1 MKSVTVP
8 DQARRFGRAQMS
20 SKGQVGIMERKDII
34 RAIMEKEY
42 QISPEAVELIYS
54 SNSPEDLLKYV
65 LSTVDDSVIVI
76 GIEHINLEGFAA
88 YGKAST
94 LNYTKKEKNPDDTEY
109 EKKPDFKTLAG
120 EFPSDKINALDTEKK
135 KILSGAPILSSI
147 PSNPS
152 SESDS
157 FLVPNSLSESALS
170 SESDVVI
177 TTPESIIK
185 SLQDSVPDSI
195 SVQDMAPDMAYEPA
209 PDILNTLHTP
219 DTPNTLN
226 TPDTQSNVVSSD
238 EASASHLA
246 SASLSSVKAAPP
258 PFSSH
263 PSQAVNRS
271 SSFFG
276 QGNSLPPSP
285 SNRIFRK
292 ESTSS
297 FSGIEFF
304 SGSKNEEYKHYPGR
318 NPVTVF
324 SDITG
329 HSTCV
334 GEYMQFVQ
342 YFRDRYSRLSEII
355 RGRINARPIESLKRR
370 SFRRG
375 GDGGSEEISIIGMV
389 SDISST
395 TNGHKILSLEDPTG
409 SFPVL
414 IRNSDKELFEFA
426 SKILLD
432 EIIGVT
438 GSVTNDGSLMLATK
452 LIQPDIPNN
461 IQRRTGSH
469 GKAVLI
475 SDVHVGSSQ
484 FMEDAWLDF
493 LDFLKG
499 ESDSESMRELAASIR
514 YLVVAGDIVDGIGIY
529 PDQEMELEILDVY
542 EQYRKAAEYFR
553 EIPEHIRIIISP
565 GNHDAVRQAEPQP
578 ALPENLQA
586 YFPQNIVFVGNP
598 AFLELDGVR
607 ILIYH
612 GRSIDDL
619 VASIPGVSYQEPA
632 GAVLEML
639 KRRHLAPTYGSRVS
653 ISPEKKDYF
662 IIDPVPDIIHTGHVH
677 TLGVQRYK
685 NVLLINSGTWQ
696 GQTEFQKRVNL
707 VPVPARVPIVDL
719 RDFDVKILAFD

>member
-1 MKSVTVP
+1 
-8 DQARRFGRAQMS
+8 
-20 SKGQVGIMERKDII
+20 MEKKDII
-34 RAIMEKEY
+34 RAVMEKEY

-65 LSTVDDSVIVI
+65 LSTVNASVIVI
-76 GIEHINLEGFAA
+76 SIEDIDLEGFDAF
-88 YGKAST
+88 S
-94 LNYTKKEKNPDDTEY
+94 
-109 EKKPDFKTLAG
+109 AG
-120 EFPSDKINALDTEKK
+120 ESPSDKIHASSTEER
-135 KILSGAPILSSI
+135 KILSGASILSSR
-147 PSNPS
+147 SDNPS
-152 SESDS
+152 SEPDY
-157 FLVPNSLSESALS
+157 FLVPDPLSEPVLS
-170 SESDVVI
+170 SEPDVI
-177 TTPESIIK
+177 TAASDPSIEL
-185 SLQDSVPDSI
+185 SQDDVPDS
-195 SVQDMAPDMAYEPA
+195 SVQGIVLDKAYEPA
-209 PDILNTLHTP
+209 PDIPDASNTQDIPDASNTP
-219 DTPNTLN
+219 NTPNIPNTPNTLN
-226 TPDTQSNVVSSD
+226 TQSITVLSN
-238 EASASHLA
+238 EALA
-246 SASLSSVKAAPP
+246 SDLALESFSSVKTATPT
-258 PFSSH
+258 FSFHS
-263 PSQAVNRS
+263 SLDENRPV

-276 QGNSLPPSP
+276 QENSLSSIPPNRSFRTEP
-285 SNRIFRK
+285 SS
-292 ESTSS
+292 STSERGI
-297 FSGIEFF
+297 FSSSID
-304 SGSKNEEYKHYPGR
+304 EYKHYPGK
-318 NPVTVF
+318 NPVTVV

-355 RGRINARPIESLKRR
+355 RSRINARPIESLKRR

-389 SDISST
+389 SDINST

-409 SFPVL
+409 SFSVL
-414 IRNSDKELFEFA
+414 IRNSDKELFELA

-432 EIIGVT
+432 EVIGVA
-438 GSVTNDGSLMLATK
+438 GSITNDGSLMLATK
-452 LIQPDIPNN
+452 LIQPDVPNN
-461 IQRRTGSH
+461 VQRRTGSH
-469 GKAVLI
+469 GKAILI

-499 ESDSESMRELAASIR
+499 ESDSEDMRELAASVR

-529 PDQEMELEILDVY
+529 PDQELELDILDVY
-542 EQYRKAAEYFR
+542 DQYSKAAEYFR
-553 EIPEHIRIIISP
+553 EIPEHIRVIISP

-578 ALPENLQA
+578 ALPENIQA
-586 YFPQNIVFVGNP
+586 YFPENIVFVGNP

-607 ILIYH
+607 LLIYH

-619 VASIPGVSYQEPA
+619 VASVPGVSYQEPA

-685 NVLLINSGTWQ
+685 NVLLVNSGTWQ

-719 RDFDVKILAFD
+719 ENFDVKILAFD

>member
-1 MKSVTVP
+1 
-8 DQARRFGRAQMS
+8 
-20 SKGQVGIMERKDII
+20 MERSNII
-34 RAIMEKEY
+34 RAVMEKAY

-54 SNSPEDLLKYV
+54 SDSPEDLLEYV
-65 LSTVDDSVIVI
+65 LSTVNDSVIVI
-76 GIEHINLEGFAA
+76 GIEDIDLQGFAVSR
-88 YGKAST
+88 KASK
-94 LNYTKKEKNPDDTEY
+94 LIYTGNREYSDFETSSELEPISPSEPVTSPDPDSITVNPDPAVE
-109 EKKPDFKTLAG
+109 
-120 EFPSDKINALDTEKK
+120 
-135 KILSGAPILSSI
+135 SS
-147 PSNPS
+147 
-152 SESDS
+152 
-157 FLVPNSLSESALS
+157 
-170 SESDVVI
+170 
-177 TTPESIIK
+177 
-185 SLQDSVPDSI
+185 QDPVSYAISVPDI
-195 SVQDMAPDMAYEPA
+195 VPDMVRNMDYEPVPGIQ
-209 PDILNTLHTP
+209 PDEPVPGIQS
-219 DTPNTLN
+219 DTFESEEVLPSYL
-226 TPDTQSNVVSSD
+226 VSSSP
-238 EASASHLA
+238 SAA
-246 SASLSSVKAAPP
+246 KTAPP
-258 PFSSH
+258 IFSSSS
-263 PSQAVNRS
+263 SQAINRLA

-276 QGNSLPPSP
+276 QENSLPSP
-285 SNRIFRK
+285 SNRIFRG
-292 ESTSS
+292 ELSS
-297 FSGIEFF
+297 SAPGSGLF
-304 SGSKNEEYKHYPGR
+304 SGSRDEYKNYPGR
-318 NPVTVF
+318 NPVTVI

-370 SFRRG
+370 NFRR

-389 SDISST
+389 SDISNT

-409 SFPVL
+409 SFSVL
-414 IRNSDKELFEFA
+414 IRNSDKELFEQA
-426 SKILLD
+426 SRVLLD
-432 EIIGVT
+432 EVIGVT

-484 FMEDAWLDF
+484 FLEDAWLDF

-499 ESDSESMRELAASIR
+499 ESDLDSMRELAASIR
-514 YLVVAGDIVDGIGIY
+514 YVVIAGDLVDGIGIY
-529 PDQEMELEILDVY
+529 PDQEMELDILDVY
-542 EQYRKAAEYFR
+542 EQYRKAAEYIR
-553 EIPEHIRIIISP
+553 EIPEHIRVIISP

-578 ALPENLQA
+578 ALPESIQA
-586 YFPQNIVFVGNP
+586 DFPENVIFVGNP
-598 AFLELDGVR
+598 ALVELDGVQ

-677 TLGVQRYK
+677 TFGVQRYK
-685 NVLLINSGTWQ
+685 NVLLVNSGTWQ
-696 GQTEFQKRVNL
+696 DQTEFQKRVNL
-707 VPVPARVPIVDL
+707 VPTPARVPIVDL
-719 RDFDVKILAFD
+719 EDFDVKILAFD

>member
-1 MKSVTVP
+1 
-8 DQARRFGRAQMS
+8 
-20 SKGQVGIMERKDII
+20 MERKDII
-34 RAIMEKEY
+34 RAVMEKEY

-54 SNSPEDLLKYV
+54 SDSPEDLLRYV
-65 LSTVDDSVIVI
+65 LLTVNDSVIVI
-76 GIEHINLEGFAA
+76 GVEDIDLEGFVAFSA
-88 YGKAST
+88 VES
-94 LNYTKKEKNPDDTEY
+94 
-109 EKKPDFKTLAG
+109 
-120 EFPSDKINALDTEKK
+120 PSDKIHTSSTEER
-135 KILSGAPILSSI
+135 KILSGASILSSR
-147 PSNPS
+147 SSSLS
-152 SESDS
+152 SEPDS
-157 FLVPNSLSESALS
+157 FLVSDPLSESVLS
-170 SESDVVI
+170 LEPDVI
-177 TTPESIIK
+177 TATPDPSIK
-185 SLQDSVPDSI
+185 SSQDSVPDS
-195 SVQDMAPDMAYEPA
+195 SVQDMVLDKAYEPA
-209 PDILNTLHTP
+209 PDTP
-219 DTPNTLN
+219 DASNTPNIPNTL
-226 TPDTQSNVVSSD
+226 DKQSGTALSD
-238 EASASHLA
+238 EASVSDFV
-246 SASLSSVKAAPP
+246 SDSISSMKAIPQT
-258 PFSSH
+258 FSSH
-263 PSQAVNRS
+263 SSLDVNRS
-271 SSFFG
+271 ASSFFG
-276 QGNSLPPSP
+276 QVNSLSSFP
-285 SNRIFRK
+285 SNRSFRT
-292 ESTSS
+292 EPSS
-297 FSGIEFF
+297 FASERGIF
-304 SGSKNEEYKHYPGR
+304 SDSRDEYKHYPGK
-318 NPVTVF
+318 NPVTVV

-370 SFRRG
+370 NFRRG

-389 SDISST
+389 SDINST
-395 TNGHKILSLEDPTG
+395 NNGHKILSLEDPTG
-409 SFPVL
+409 SFSVL
-414 IRNSDKELFEFA
+414 VRNSDKELFELA

-432 EIIGVT
+432 EVIGVT
-438 GSVTNDGSLMLATK
+438 GSITNDGSLMLATK
-452 LIQPDIPNN
+452 LIQPDVPNN
-461 IQRRTGSH
+461 VQRRTGSH

-499 ESDSESMRELAASIR
+499 ESDSEDMRELAASVR

-529 PDQEMELEILDVY
+529 PDQELELDILDVY

-553 EIPEHIRIIISP
+553 EIPEHIRVIISP

-578 ALPENLQA
+578 ALPENIQA
-586 YFPQNIVFVGNP
+586 YFPENIVFVGNP

-607 ILIYH
+607 LLIYH

-619 VASIPGVSYQEPA
+619 VATVPGVSYQEPA

-685 NVLLINSGTWQ
+685 NVLLVNSGTWQ

-719 RDFDVKILAFD
+719 ENFDVKILAFD

>member
-1 MKSVTVP
+1 
-8 DQARRFGRAQMS
+8 
-20 SKGQVGIMERKDII
+20 MERKDII
-34 RAIMEKEY
+34 RAVMEKEY

-54 SNSPEDLLKYV
+54 SDSPEDLLRYV
-65 LSTVDDSVIVI
+65 LLTVNDSVIVI
-76 GIEHINLEGFAA
+76 GVEDIDLEGFVAF
-88 YGKAST
+88 S
-94 LNYTKKEKNPDDTEY
+94 
-109 EKKPDFKTLAG
+109 AG
-120 EFPSDKINALDTEKK
+120 ESPSDKIHTSSTEER
-135 KILSGAPILSSI
+135 KILSGTSILSSR
-147 PSNPS
+147 SGSLS
-152 SESDS
+152 SEPDS
-157 FLVPNSLSESALS
+157 FLVSDPLSESGLS
-170 SESDVVI
+170 LEPDVI
-177 TTPESIIK
+177 TATPDSSIK
-185 SLQDSVPDSI
+185 SSQDSVPDS
-195 SVQDMAPDMAYEPA
+195 SVQDMVLDKAYEPA
-209 PDILNTLHTP
+209 PDTPDASNTPDTP
-219 DTPNTLN
+219 DTPNTL
-226 TPDTQSNVVSSD
+226 DTQSGTALSD
-238 EASASHLA
+238 EASASDFV
-246 SASLSSVKAAPP
+246 SDSISSVKATPHT
-258 PFSSH
+258 FSSH
-263 PSQAVNRS
+263 SSLDVNRPA

-276 QGNSLPPSP
+276 QGNSLSSFP
-285 SNRIFRK
+285 SNRSFRT
-292 ESTSS
+292 EPSS
-297 FSGIEFF
+297 FASEREIF
-304 SGSKNEEYKHYPGR
+304 SDSRDEYKHYPGK
-318 NPVTVF
+318 NPVTVV

-370 SFRRG
+370 NFRRG

-389 SDISST
+389 SDINST
-395 TNGHKILSLEDPTG
+395 NNGHKILSLEDPTG
-409 SFPVL
+409 SFSVL
-414 IRNSDKELFEFA
+414 IRNSDKELFELA

-432 EIIGVT
+432 EVVGVT
-438 GSVTNDGSLMLATK
+438 GSITNDGSLMLATK
-452 LIQPDIPNN
+452 LIQPDVPNN
-461 IQRRTGSH
+461 VQRRTGSH

-499 ESDSESMRELAASIR
+499 ESDSEDMRELAASVR

-529 PDQEMELEILDVY
+529 PDQELELDILDVY

-553 EIPEHIRIIISP
+553 EIPEHIRVIISP

-578 ALPENLQA
+578 ALPESIQA
-586 YFPQNIVFVGNP
+586 YFPENIVFVGNP

-607 ILIYH
+607 LLIYH

-619 VASIPGVSYQEPA
+619 VATVPGVSYQEPA

-685 NVLLINSGTWQ
+685 NVLLVNSGTWQ

-719 RDFDVKILAFD
+719 ENFDVKILAFD